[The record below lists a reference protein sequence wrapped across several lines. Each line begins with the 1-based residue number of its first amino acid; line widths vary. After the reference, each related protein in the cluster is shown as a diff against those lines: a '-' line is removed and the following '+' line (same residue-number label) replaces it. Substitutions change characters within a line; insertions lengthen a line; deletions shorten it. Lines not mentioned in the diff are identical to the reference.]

1 MSNKQRQQPYRG
13 LKKRYDRKKDHINKA
28 DFERLMFE
36 LKRDKRMAI
45 WTKDVKNNHTPTDYF
60 VVEFHLKDKLTL
72 QDFEE
77 MIYHEM
83 GLLL

>member
-1 MSNKQRQQPYRG
+1 MSKKHKSKPYRG
-13 LKKRYDRKKDHINKA
+13 LKKRYDRKKDHKDRA
-28 DFERLMFE
+28 DYETYMFE
-36 LKRDKRMAI
+36 LKQDKRISI

-60 VVEFHLKDKLTL
+60 VVEFHLKNKLTL

-83 GLLL
+83 GLLI